1 MQSVVRLSN
10 KFIRYKPVM
19 LWKIVINTSLVAVF
33 KLSTSKHNQ
42 HFINQKRIF
51 NFFTVINFSWRREK
65 RYKLDTHCALVYLS
79 KCLFTI
85 HVKAKTI
92 DWIGYENTLR
102 AVSFLFQPFMS
113 VITKAQQKP
122 HWRKF
127 NSRHCDAWLKKILVL
142 LMLNSKLWIERWWKI
157 IESMGFT
164 LIIEWK
170 PSNYYLALKSRLNSF
185 NSSNM
190 FIHIQQKM
198 VINI

>member
-1 MQSVVRLSN
+1 MWCSFTKNPILTPIWSDNKIRTRNSLKKLNAISRVRLSN
-10 KFIRYKPVM
+10 KFIRYTPVM

-33 KLSTSKHNQ
+33 KLSTSKHNL

-51 NFFTVINFSWRREK
+51 NFFTVINFSWRRK
-65 RYKLDTHCALVYLS
+65 KQYKLDTHCALVYLS

-92 DWIGYENTLR
+92 NWIGYENTLR

-127 NSRHCDAWLKKILVL
+127 NSRHCDAWLKKK
-142 LMLNSKLWIERWWKI
+142 S
-157 IESMGFT
+157 FT
-164 LIIEWK
+164 
-170 PSNYYLALKSRLNSF
+170 YA
-185 NSSNM
+185 
-190 FIHIQQKM
+190 Q
-198 VINI
+198 